1 MLLTGL
7 CRKQRWTA
15 PCPSPGGRHTAP
27 GRKCLAGW
35 GGQTRGQ
42 EGPSPGPQV
51 NPPGTTAEPLN
62 QEARARASH
71 PCGWGSVTTR
81 TPGRADPPPDTP
93 RARPETPEPD
103 AAAGTRAWPGVP
115 LQPRRRHPLLG
126 PQEAGGRVLAHLSP
140 LCHPR
145 TSGRRAPGEGAPAH
159 PTRTVAP
166 EPHGAGRGTA
176 ATKPV
181 LTARRALSTDGLCP
195 RDSVCA
201 QGRRTPPPRANV
213 GDAAVPSA
221 HSRAPRKAPVL
232 REPLCRPRAPCPGRK
247 GQDGG
252 PGGRNERLFYVLC
265 LQSSWLDRVCPCLR
279 VCL

>member
-1 MLLTGL
+1 M
-7 CRKQRWTA
+7 
-15 PCPSPGGRHTAP
+15 PGGVGGTDEGP
-27 GRKCLAGW
+27 GRPLPRATG
-35 GGQTRGQ
+35 R
-42 EGPSPGPQV
+42 PSRH
-51 NPPGTTAEPLN
+51 N
-62 QEARARASH
+62 
-71 PCGWGSVTTR
+71 
-81 TPGRADPPPDTP
+81 GRAPQPGGPGACIPPVWVGVSNDPNAWLSRPAPDTP
-93 RARPETPEPD
+93 RARPETPELD

-115 LQPRRRHPLLG
+115 LQPRPRHPLLG

-145 TSGRRAPGEGAPAH
+145 TSRRRAPGEGAPAH

-221 HSRAPRKAPVL
+221 HSRAPRKAPAP
-232 REPLCRPRAPCPGRK
+232 RAPLCRPRAPCPGPAGKVRTVGRVAGRK
-247 GQDGG
+247 G
-252 PGGRNERLFYVLC
+252 C
-265 LQSSWLDRVCPCLR
+265 ST
-279 VCL
+279 